1 VTILRD
7 AERALHRHL
16 PLPIAWQV
24 DEFVLIDSQPPEPY
38 RVVGRWPLRS
48 DQPA

>member
-7 AERALHRHL
+7 AEQALRR
-16 PLPIAWQV
+16 PLAQPITWHV

-38 RVVGRWPLRS
+38 RVTGRWPL
-48 DQPA
+48 A